1 MGKAK
6 KRISIAILVI
16 VVLLALFASLIG
28 FISDFLWFKEMGYLS
43 VFFKQLVTQL
53 TVGIPTLIII
63 TGLVYLYLTKLRRCV

>member
-28 FISDFLWFKEMGYLS
+28 FISDFLWFKAACNSVDGGHTDADNNHRSGISLS
-43 VFFKQLVTQL
+43 D
-53 TVGIPTLIII
+53 
-63 TGLVYLYLTKLRRCV
+63 

>member
-28 FISDFLWFKEMGYLS
+28 FISDFLWFK
-43 VFFKQLVTQL
+43 V
-53 TVGIPTLIII
+53 
-63 TGLVYLYLTKLRRCV
+63 R

>member
-28 FISDFLWFKEMGYLS
+28 FMERDTMSPACASARQIATASSMERAWRIL
-43 VFFKQLVTQL
+43 
-53 TVGIPTLIII
+53 
-63 TGLVYLYLTKLRRCV
+63 GLPSS